1 MHTIECPV
9 SLPLTCTEVMLKA
22 LASELW
28 QSAPKSSR
36 FSVRKGYQ
44 EVLDHIRRLDLDRLE
59 SALYDLDK
67 LTIKV
72 RSRVLDV
79 VCDFIGFLVEVAAD
93 PRLDGAEWKLE
104 HLEGKLQLHVKDD
117 CRQCQT
123 DAAEVCVPRSYPE
136 FCSDEC
142 ALRWLDRKGSEIA
155 KFEDLDVTI
164 GAAVEKALEENK
176 KDVEQEIKE
185 AIADAASDLV
195 DSEDNAVL
203 EIIRL
208 HGRDSRIDCATAA
221 RKLEVLFRS
230 GQLSL

>member
-1 MHTIECPV
+1 MHTIECPAK
-9 SLPLTCTEVMLKA
+9 LPPTCTKKA
-22 LASELW
+22 LKTLESELW
-28 QSAPKSSR
+28 GAAPKSSR
-36 FSVRKGYQ
+36 NG
-44 EVLDHIRRLDLDRLE
+44 IRSACDSFYCIERLDLDRLE
-59 SALYDLDK
+59 LSLYHLDK

-72 RSRVLDV
+72 RNRVLDV

-93 PRLDGAEWKLE
+93 SRLDGAEWKLE

-117 CRQCQT
+117 CRQCQG
-123 DAAEVCVPRSYPE
+123 DAAEVCVPRSHPE

-142 ALRWLDRKGSEIA
+142 ALRWLDRKGREIA
-155 KFEDLDVTI
+155 KFEDLDETI
-164 GAAVEKALEENK
+164 GEAVEKALEENK

-185 AIADAASDLV
+185 AITEAAGDLV